1 MYKQGDIVKVGL
13 DPIKGH
19 EQKGY
24 RPVLIIQNNLLSE
37 AIQST
42 TVVLPISNSK
52 TLMPFEVMLPK
63 HMKTTGKVLC
73 RQIRAIDLSC
83 RKCRYVETVSK
94 EILDNCIEYVTKIIS
109 K

>member
-1 MYKQGDIVKVGL
+1 MYKQGDIIKVSL

-24 RPVLIIQNNLLSE
+24 RPVLVIQNGLLSK

-42 TVVLPISNSK
+42 TVVLPISTSK
-52 TLMPFEVMLPK
+52 ATMPFEVELPK
-63 HMKTTGKVLC
+63 ELKTSGKILC
-73 RQIRAIDLSC
+73 RQIRALDLNN
-83 RKCRYVETVSK
+83 RKCKYIETVSSD
-94 EILDNCIEYVTKIIS
+94 ILDTCLEYVSKIIS